1 MQSKYCYTTQ
11 PSCDLLC
18 GFNMLM
24 KQVIASEWANEN
36 RWTADSGLIASC
48 H

>member
-1 MQSKYCYTTQ
+1 MHSKYCYTTQ

-24 KQVIASEWANEN
+24 KQVNEQMKIDELL
-36 RWTADSGLIASC
+36 TLA
-48 H
+48 